1 MSEAE
6 LDVSWIE
13 SYKELE
19 KNFDDFY
26 KEKSE
31 NIEMF
36 FLYVNLDDELETVNS
51 SMYILDVNSRI
62 SKNSLVN
69 VIKEHREKHGK
80 KYRLIN
86 LIKYNVTLDPEDVIH
101 MLSVDNNEGD
111 AFVTHESYNRDIHFA
126 ETVCILQN
134 LNSLY
139 FVFRET
145 PAKSHRARAQTRKI
159 SVSPHIND
167 KTRRKRI

>member
-1 MSEAE
+1 
-6 LDVSWIE
+6 
-13 SYKELE
+13 
-19 KNFDDFY
+19 
-26 KEKSE
+26 
-31 NIEMF
+31 MF

-62 SKNSLVN
+62 PKNSLVN

-101 MLSVDNNEGD
+101 MLSVDNHEGD
-111 AFVTHESYNRDIHFA
+111 AFVTHESYNREIHFA

>member
-1 MSEAE
+1 
-6 LDVSWIE
+6 
-13 SYKELE
+13 
-19 KNFDDFY
+19 
-26 KEKSE
+26 
-31 NIEMF
+31 MF

-62 SKNSLVN
+62 PKNSLVN

-101 MLSVDNNEGD
+101 MLSVDNHEGD

-159 SVSPHIND
+159 TVSPHIND

>member
-1 MSEAE
+1 
-6 LDVSWIE
+6 
-13 SYKELE
+13 
-19 KNFDDFY
+19 
-26 KEKSE
+26 
-31 NIEMF
+31 MF

-62 SKNSLVN
+62 PKNSLVN

-101 MLSVDNNEGD
+101 MLSVDNHEGD

-145 PAKSHRARAQTRKI
+145 PTKSHRARAQTRKI

>member
-36 FLYVNLDDELETVNS
+36 FLYVNSEDELETVNS
-51 SMYILDVNSRI
+51 STYILDVTSRI
-62 SKNSLVN
+62 PKDRLVN
-69 VIKEHREKHGK
+69 VIKEHREKNKK

-86 LIKYNVTLDPEDVIH
+86 IIKYNVTLDPEDVIH
-101 MLSVDNNEGD
+101 MLNVDNREGD
-111 AFVTHESYNRDIHFA
+111 AFITHESYNHDIHFA
-126 ETVCILQN
+126 DTVCILQN

-145 PAKSHRARAQTRKI
+145 PNKAYSEKQRTRKI
-159 SVSPHIND
+159 TMSPNINE

>member
-1 MSEAE
+1 
-6 LDVSWIE
+6 
-13 SYKELE
+13 
-19 KNFDDFY
+19 
-26 KEKSE
+26 
-31 NIEMF
+31 MF

-101 MLSVDNNEGD
+101 MLSVDNHEGD

-159 SVSPHIND
+159 TVSPHIND

>member
-1 MSEAE
+1 
-6 LDVSWIE
+6 
-13 SYKELE
+13 
-19 KNFDDFY
+19 
-26 KEKSE
+26 
-31 NIEMF
+31 MF

-101 MLSVDNNEGD
+101 MLSVDNHEGD
-111 AFVTHESYNRDIHFA
+111 AFVTHERYNRDIHFA
-126 ETVCILQN
+126 ETVFILQN

-159 SVSPHIND
+159 TVSPHIND

>member
-1 MSEAE
+1 
-6 LDVSWIE
+6 
-13 SYKELE
+13 
-19 KNFDDFY
+19 
-26 KEKSE
+26 
-31 NIEMF
+31 MF

-101 MLSVDNNEGD
+101 MLSVDNHEGD
-111 AFVTHESYNRDIHFA
+111 AFVTHESYNREIHFA

>member
-1 MSEAE
+1 
-6 LDVSWIE
+6 
-13 SYKELE
+13 
-19 KNFDDFY
+19 
-26 KEKSE
+26 
-31 NIEMF
+31 MF

-62 SKNSLVN
+62 PKNSLVN

-101 MLSVDNNEGD
+101 MLSVDNHEGD

>member
-1 MSEAE
+1 
-6 LDVSWIE
+6 
-13 SYKELE
+13 
-19 KNFDDFY
+19 
-26 KEKSE
+26 
-31 NIEMF
+31 MF
-36 FLYVNLDDELETVNS
+36 FLYVSSDDELETVNS
-51 SMYILDVNSRI
+51 STYILDVNSRI
-62 SKNSLVN
+62 PKDSMVN

-145 PAKSHRARAQTRKI
+145 PTKSHRARAQTLKI
-159 SVSPHIND
+159 TVSPHIND

>member
-1 MSEAE
+1 
-6 LDVSWIE
+6 
-13 SYKELE
+13 
-19 KNFDDFY
+19 
-26 KEKSE
+26 
-31 NIEMF
+31 MF

-101 MLSVDNNEGD
+101 MLSVDNHEGD

>member
-1 MSEAE
+1 
-6 LDVSWIE
+6 
-13 SYKELE
+13 
-19 KNFDDFY
+19 
-26 KEKSE
+26 
-31 NIEMF
+31 MF

>member
-1 MSEAE
+1 
-6 LDVSWIE
+6 
-13 SYKELE
+13 
-19 KNFDDFY
+19 
-26 KEKSE
+26 
-31 NIEMF
+31 MF

-62 SKNSLVN
+62 PKNSLVN

-101 MLSVDNNEGD
+101 MLSVDNDEGD

>member
-1 MSEAE
+1 
-6 LDVSWIE
+6 
-13 SYKELE
+13 
-19 KNFDDFY
+19 
-26 KEKSE
+26 
-31 NIEMF
+31 MF

-101 MLSVDNNEGD
+101 MLSVDNHEGD

-139 FVFRET
+139 FVFRER

-159 SVSPHIND
+159 TVSPHIND

>member
-1 MSEAE
+1 
-6 LDVSWIE
+6 
-13 SYKELE
+13 
-19 KNFDDFY
+19 
-26 KEKSE
+26 
-31 NIEMF
+31 MF

-159 SVSPHIND
+159 TVSPHIND

>member
-1 MSEAE
+1 
-6 LDVSWIE
+6 
-13 SYKELE
+13 
-19 KNFDDFY
+19 
-26 KEKSE
+26 
-31 NIEMF
+31 MF

-145 PAKSHRARAQTRKI
+145 PTKSHRARAQTRKI
-159 SVSPHIND
+159 TVSPHIND

>member
-1 MSEAE
+1 
-6 LDVSWIE
+6 
-13 SYKELE
+13 
-19 KNFDDFY
+19 
-26 KEKSE
+26 
-31 NIEMF
+31 MF

-80 KYRLIN
+80 KYRLVN
-86 LIKYNVTLDPEDVIH
+86 LIKYNVTLEPEDVIH
-101 MLSVDNNEGD
+101 MLSVDDHEGD

-126 ETVCILQN
+126 DTVCILQN

-145 PAKSHRARAQTRKI
+145 PTKPNRTRPQTRKI
-159 SVSPHIND
+159 TVSPHIND